1 MLNQPDAARLLLRLA
16 LGVMMLF
23 HGYAKLRHGVGPI
36 EAMLAARGLP
46 AFFAWGVFVGEIIA
60 PLMLIVGTQVRVAA
74 MLVAINMVVA
84 ILLAHMND
92 IFALSAHG
100 GWRLE
105 LQGFYLFTALAL
117 VLLGGGRYG
126 LHRS

>member
-16 LGVMMLF
+16 LGFMMLF